1 MKARVGYTDVFFKNY
16 EAYKAGYRYVV
27 NQGSA
32 RSSKTY
38 SIMQVLDELARY
50 SPVAKTISVVG
61 KTRPFLK
68 RGVLNDYL
76 NYLRNGGYYN
86 DELYN
91 KTELA
96 FIVGISRIEFFSV
109 DQPEKVFAAARDLLY
124 IDEANT
130 MTEETFRQLAIRTR
144 GAIFMSFNPTHEF
157 WALTDIVKRPN
168 ACFIKSSYKN
178 NPYLDE
184 NIKQELHE
192 AGERNQNFKRVFVDG
207 EIGVPQDLIF
217 TNWEIGE
224 FDETLDVV
232 FGEDYGYS
240 NDPTTLV
247 KIAVDDKK
255 HVIYLDECYY
265 KKGLTTKQIFELNKQ
280 YAGDRLIVGDRSEV
294 RLIDEL
300 RFMGNNIVAA
310 DNTDGAGLIS
320 TGLITMQDY
329 LLVVTPTST
338 NLQSELKSYVWL
350 DERGKMAIDKFNHAI
365 DASRY
370 GFMYQRFK
378 IKQKFFVV

>member
-1 MKARVGYTDVFFKNY
+1 MTIKTTKVFEKNLKAYVDGN
-16 EAYKAGYRYVV
+16 RYII
-27 NQGSA
+27 NQGGA

-38 SIMQVLDELARY
+38 SIVQLLILIAMYQKKETYVSIVSATL
-50 SPVAKTISVVG
+50 PH
-61 KTRPFLK
+61 LK
-68 RGVLNDYL
+68 RGAMRDFFSVLQSL
-76 NYLRNGGYYN
+76 NMYDENSYN
-86 DELYN
+86 RTDKIYRIN
-91 KTELA
+91 KTQ
-96 FIVGISRIEFFSV
+96 IEFFSV
-109 DQPEKVFAAARDLLY
+109 DTAEKVYGSSRDLLFINEANN
-124 IDEANT
+124 IDEERA
-130 MTEETFRQLAIRTR
+130 RQLVIRTK
-144 GAIFMSFNPTHEF
+144 GTVFFDFNPTCEF
-157 WALTDIVKRPN
+157 YCHTDYMTRNNSTYIHSTF
-168 ACFIKSSYKN
+168 AD

-217 TNWEIGE
+217 TNWEIGV